1 MEIQKEEEMPATIK
15 AQTKAK
21 ETSNAAVDSVSR
33 GSIITMG
40 VASALV
46 GLWAVAC
53 LVSAM
58 LGSGSPLALI
68 KGWFSAVSG
77 M

>member
-1 MEIQKEEEMPATIK
+1 MN
-15 AQTKAK
+15 TKMK
-21 ETSNAAVDSVSR
+21 TRTTTNETTQSSIDSVSR

-46 GLWAVAC
+46 GIWAVAC

-58 LGSGSPLALI
+58 IGDGGPITLI
-68 KGWFSAVSG
+68 KNWFSAVSG

>member
-1 MEIQKEEEMPATIK
+1 MTTTTRSKTRAGEASKPAT
-15 AQTKAK
+15 
-21 ETSNAAVDSVSR
+21 NSVSR

-46 GLWAVAC
+46 GLWAAAC
-53 LVSAM
+53 LASAM
-58 LGSGSPLALI
+58 LGSGSPIGLI

-77 M
+77 L

>member
-1 MEIQKEEEMPATIK
+1 MTTTIK
-15 AQTKAK
+15 SQTKTTTDSK
-21 ETSNAAVDSVSR
+21 AVIDSVSR

-46 GLWAVAC
+46 GLWAIAC
-53 LVSAM
+53 LASAM
-58 LGSGSPLALI
+58 LGSGSPLELI

>member
-1 MEIQKEEEMPATIK
+1 MSTMIK
-15 AQTKAK
+15 TQEKTRDASRTAI
-21 ETSNAAVDSVSR
+21 DSVSR
-33 GSIITMG
+33 GSIVTMG
-40 VASALV
+40 VASALI

-58 LGSGSPLALI
+58 LGSGSPIALL
-68 KGWFSAVSG
+68 KNWFSAVSG